1 MSKKVVVIGGG
12 ASGML
17 ASYFSAKC
25 GNNVTLIEQNEKL
38 GKKLYITGK
47 GRCNLTNDCNE
58 EEFLSNVMTNP
69 KFLSGAIY
77 SFSTKDVMELFEN
90 NGLKLKVERGN
101 RVFPLSDKSSDVI
114 KCLSSMIL
122 SVNVD
127 VKLNE
132 KVLTVDACNG
142 KITGVRTDKS
152 YYDADKVII
161 ATGGKSYSKTGST
174 GDGYKFAKML
184 GHNVTEPKPALSPIE
199 LNDDFCADLSGLSLK
214 NVVLKAVIG
223 SKVLNEEFGEML
235 FTHTGISGPIALTL
249 SSKINKLDLTQ
260 VKLFIDFKPALNQ
273 KQLDARII
281 RDFDELKNK
290 QLKNSLYLLLPKSL
304 IPHVIKISGLDGEKP
319 NNSVTKQERMKL
331 VETIKNFTLNIK
343 GFAPIE
349 QSIITSGGVNVKEIK
364 PKDMQSKLING
375 LHFCGEVIDV
385 DALTGGFNLQI
396 AFSTAYLAGMEDY

>member
-1 MSKKVVVIGGG
+1 MSKNVVVVGGG

-47 GRCNLTNDCNE
+47 GRCNLTNDCDE
-58 EEFLSNVMTNP
+58 QEFLSNVVTNS

-77 SFSTKDVMELFEN
+77 SFSTKDVMRLFES

-101 RVFPLSDKSSDVI
+101 RVFPASDKSSDVI
-114 KCLSSMIL
+114 KCLSSML
-122 SVNVD
+122 VSVNVD

-132 KVLTVDACNG
+132 KVLTVDACDG
-142 KITGVRTDKS
+142 KIKGVKSDKS
-152 YYDADKVII
+152 YYAADKVII

-199 LNDDFCADLSGLSLK
+199 LKDDFCADLSGLSLK
-214 NVVLKAVIG
+214 NVTLKAVKG
-223 SKVLNEEFGEML
+223 SKVVHEEFGEML
-235 FTHTGISGPIALTL
+235 FTHTGISGPITLTL
-249 SSKINKLDLTQ
+249 SSRINKLNLSELS
-260 VKLFIDFKPALNQ
+260 LFIDFKPALNA
-273 KQLDARII
+273 KQLDARLL
-281 RDFDELKNK
+281 RDFERLKNK
-290 QLKNSLYLLLPKSL
+290 QLKNSLQLLLPKSL
-304 IPHVIKISGLDGEKP
+304 IPFVLRLAEIDGEKP
-319 NNSVTKQERMKL
+319 NNTVTKEERLRL
-331 VETIKNFTLNIK
+331 VNTVKNFSLKIK

-349 QSIITSGGVNVKEIK
+349 QSIVTCGGVNVKEIQ
-364 PKDMQSKLING
+364 PKDMQSKLIGG
-375 LHFCGEVIDV
+375 LYFCGEVIDA

-396 AFSTAYLAGMEDY
+396 AFSTAYLAGMED